1 MSNENELENEIENEI
16 GEEISK
22 EESQEQIE
30 QEEKVEINPRTIA
43 IAMQGISRILARKFD
58 IQSFE
63 LTEQDVNDL
72 TNALEPIKEQL
83 GSIVGYFP
91 YLPIIIFVIAY
102 ASRVIVEIMEKR
114 KGKKEIVK
122 TEEKVNENKP

>member
-16 GEEISK
+16 GEEIS
-22 EESQEQIE
+22 EEEQQEQIE

-43 IAMQGISRILARKFD
+43 IAMQGISKILARKFD

-63 LTEQDVNDL
+63 LTNEDVEDL
-72 TNALEPIKEQL
+72 ANALEPIKDQMSSL
-83 GSIVGYFP
+83 VGYFP
-91 YLPIIIFVIAY
+91 YLPIIIFLIAY
-102 ASRVIVEIMEKR
+102 ASRVILEIMEKR

-122 TEEKVNENKP
+122 AEEKESKP